1 MKMKTNFTS
10 LKMVNLVTLASVIL
24 IMLLSLTGSA
34 QIQNSALVAKF
45 GIDGD
50 LYSDFR
56 QNGTFTAAGSHD
68 WFKTANG
75 TGIGIIDTTGAASLK
90 ALLSSGNNI
99 AFTKG
104 SSIPS
109 FTVVDTFLHLDALY
123 ARDYNNNDK
132 TSFGAGSKNGDNSA
146 VWGTTPGGGLVQDK
160 SDIIDVYAAMRR
172 NGTKINSTNP
182 SPLILTMGTT
192 ILGTTGTRYVDF
204 ELFVNKI
211 GYDTITG
218 VFSNAGSVLKG
229 GHEDFQFNAD
239 GSLKKFGDLDVS
251 LTYTNS
257 NVTDIS
263 IYIWVNVATY
273 QNTFGQ
279 QKFNFVPNEFY
290 GAGAGASWGYA
301 KIVAKAGNT
310 LPLWGSVNS
319 GNITGPSWGTA
330 SKDLGTSSNNYYFLS
345 NAMGQFSET
354 AVDLTSIGADPAF
367 NNTAGNS
374 CNPPFSRILIKTRSS
389 ASFTSAL
396 VDFAGPYNF
405 LNAPPASIV
414 NPQPLTC
421 TRSSII
427 LASASIDNSKY
438 YSWSTSNGSIV
449 GKSDTSVITI
459 NKPGKYYLS
468 TSVSAGCPPQNKDS
482 VVVRSDNFKPVAAA
496 SWSGLINQ
504 TFTNTSQLLG
514 GDINLSNYTTPY
526 GLSQGL
532 LWKWS
537 NPKGFTSTLQNPVTA
552 DTGRHQL
559 IVTEI
564 RNGCKDTAYTNVL
577 WYKVAILETKFG
589 ALTASATASQK
600 VNVQWT
606 MQSEDD
612 NEVYELERSE
622 DGMNFKKVFSVSSMS
637 AGSTST
643 YHFNDDI
650 SLVSSPL
657 IYYRLKIVLASG
669 RNIYSPMVKV
679 VNKEIEKGNYVIS
692 MFQKSTGTIQVKYFT
707 KNRLAVELT
716 MMDMSGK
723 ILAKAVQQSVNG
735 NNSYLFIS
743 SSSMLKN
750 QMVVV
755 KVVIGNEIH
764 TQKIILF

>member
-1 MKMKTNFTS
+1 MKTNFTS
-10 LKMVNLVTLASVIL
+10 LKTVNLLTVASVIL
-24 IMLLSLTGSA
+24 ITLLSLSGSA
-34 QIQNSALVAKF
+34 QIQNSALIAKF

-75 TGIGIIDTTGAASLK
+75 TGIGIIDTTGAASFK
-90 ALLSSGNNI
+90 TLLSSGNNI

-109 FTVVDTFLHLDALY
+109 FSVVDTFLHLDALY

-172 NGTKINSTNP
+172 NGTTINSTNP

-211 GYDTITG
+211 AYDTITG
-218 VFSNAGSVLKG
+218 VFSNAGSALKG

-257 NVTDIS
+257 SVTDIS

-279 QKFNFVPNEFY
+279 QKFNFVSGEFY
-290 GAGAGASWGYA
+290 GAGNNATWGYA

-330 SKDLGTSSNNYYFLS
+330 SKDLGSSTNSYYSLS
-345 NAMGQFSET
+345 DAMGQFSET
-354 AVDLTSIGADPAF
+354 AVDLTSIGVDPAF
-367 NNTAGNS
+367 NNTAGNR

-405 LNAPPASIV
+405 LDAPPASII
-414 NPQPLTC
+414 NPQTLTC
-421 TRSSII
+421 SRSSVI
-427 LASASIDNSKY
+427 LASASINNGMY
-438 YSWSTSNGSIV
+438 YSWSTSNGSIA

-468 TSVSAGCPPQNKDS
+468 TSVSPGCPQNKDS
-482 VVVRSDNFKPVAAA
+482 VVVRSDNFKPVASA

-514 GDINLSNYTTPY
+514 GDINLSNYSTPY

-559 IVTEI
+559 IVTEL

-577 WYKVAILETKFG
+577 WYKVAVLETKFG

-606 MQSEDD
+606 MKSEDVK
-612 NEVYELERSE
+612 EIYELERSE

-637 AGSTST
+637 VGSTGI

-650 SLVSSPL
+650 SSVSSPM
-657 IYYRLKIVLASG
+657 IYYRIKIVLASG
-669 RNIYSPMVKV
+669 GNIYSPMVKV
-679 VNKEIEKGNYVIS
+679 VNKEIVNGNYVTG
-692 MFQKSTGTIQVKYFT
+692 MFQKSISAIQVNYFT
-707 KNRLAVELT
+707 RNTQAVELR
-716 MMDMSGK
+716 MIDISGK
-723 ILAKAVQQSVNG
+723 ILANASQRSVGG
-735 NNSYLFIS
+735 NNSYLFTS
-743 SSSMLKN
+743 SSSRLKN
-750 QMVVV
+750 QIVVV
-755 KVVIGNEIH
+755 EVVIGNEIH
-764 TQKIILF
+764 TQKMILF